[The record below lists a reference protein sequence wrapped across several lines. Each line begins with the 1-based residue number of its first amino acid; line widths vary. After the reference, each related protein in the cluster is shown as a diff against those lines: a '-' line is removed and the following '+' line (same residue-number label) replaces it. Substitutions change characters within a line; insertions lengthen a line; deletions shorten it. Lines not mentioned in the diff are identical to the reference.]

1 MITNPFE
8 GSIVSLFVDPN
19 SIDPQQQLERDKELI
34 LNRLGHD
41 REHFLLWLS
50 TINIKSI
57 STIKLET
64 LELLVNC
71 WTACVNKYCHT

>member
-19 SIDPQQQLERDKELI
+19 SIDPVQQLERNKELV
-34 LNRLGHD
+34 LDRLGHD
-41 REHFLLWLS
+41 KERFLSWLS
-50 TINIKSI
+50 TVNIKYV
-57 STIKLET
+57 STVKLET

-71 WTACVNKYCHT
+71 WIASKRVV